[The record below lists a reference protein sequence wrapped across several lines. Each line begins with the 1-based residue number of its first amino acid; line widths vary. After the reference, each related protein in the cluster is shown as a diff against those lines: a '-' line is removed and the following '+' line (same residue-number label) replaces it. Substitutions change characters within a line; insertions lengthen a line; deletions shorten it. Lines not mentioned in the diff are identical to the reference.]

1 MPGCAGWDDRLS
13 RPFPL
18 QEVLIVS
25 NDRAEISRLG
35 AWVARL
41 GRTLRWSEAN
51 QFRIDQALAEAVTNV
66 IEYAFDNTEPREIAV
81 SVERMDGATLFLIAD
96 EGIAFDPLHADAK
109 PLDTSLEMAD
119 PGGWGLHLIR
129 NSCDRCFYERVRNTN
144 RLTLA
149 FDDVAGDSKAMGGS
163 GQENSLPQAGA
174 GALRMHPLLRDIPLP
189 ALEVMAGLCREV
201 RLAGGEVLL
210 AEGDANQ
217 TIYFLLLGRL
227 RVHIGS
233 RDSLISFAVG
243 PGEIVGEMSV
253 IESKPV
259 SAWVVTEE
267 PSTLLAMPRDVFWD
281 RFMGESQASR
291 SLLQFLIS
299 RVRKTDSVLQQDVE
313 RRVRYESLQRDLA
326 SAAKIQA
333 NILPALS
340 PLLPGPR
347 VDAHATMRPAR
358 EVSGDF
364 YDALAL
370 NDHTVAVAVGDVS
383 GKGMPAAMFM
393 VRVITL
399 LRMHLLRN
407 TEHSQILP
415 TINRILCEGNDEF
428 MFVTLAVAI
437 LDTET
442 GRLTYLNG
450 GHNPPF
456 LARKGGSFQP
466 MNVPKG
472 TLLGVEPKSAFE
484 VQEEIWVP
492 ATPWSSTRTGSPR
505 RRTPAGSNSPMHGP
519 LGPSMRP
526 AGAWARP
533 PLRRAWQEP
542 SWDLR
547 ETHRNPT
554 TSRFLSCGSGSIHE
568 GLSRF

>member
-1 MPGCAGWDDRLS
+1 
-13 RPFPL
+13 L

-35 AWVARL
+35 AWVAQL
-41 GRTLRWSEAN
+41 GRTWRWSEAN

-66 IEYAFDNTEPREIAV
+66 IEYAFDNTEPREIAI
-81 SVERMDGATLFLIAD
+81 SVERKDGATLFLIAD
-96 EGIAFDPLHADAK
+96 EGVAFDPLHASAK
-109 PLDTSLEMAD
+109 PLDISLEVAD

-129 NSCDRCFYERVRNTN
+129 NCCDRCSYERVRNTN

-149 FDDVAGDSKAMGGS
+149 FDDAPGGPEALGTSKPGNSQSQTGADSFRTHPILREIPSPAFEAMVGLCK
-163 GQENSLPQAGA
+163 EVSLAAGA
-174 GALRMHPLLRDIPLP
+174 
-189 ALEVMAGLCREV
+189 VV
-201 RLAGGEVLL
+201 L
-210 AEGDANQ
+210 AEGEANH
-217 TIYFLLLGRL
+217 TLYFLLSGRL

-233 RDSLISFAVG
+233 RDSLISFAVL

-267 PSTLLAMPRDVFWD
+267 SSTLLAMPEDVFWD
-281 RFMGESQASR
+281 KFMRVSQASR

-299 RVRKTDSVLQQDVE
+299 RVRKTDAVLQQDVE
-313 RRVRYESLQRDLA
+313 RRVRYENLQRELA

-333 NILPALS
+333 NILPALR
-340 PLLPGPR
+340 PLLPDPR
-347 VDAHATMRPAR
+347 VDTHATMRPAR

-364 YDALAL
+364 YDALVL

-393 VRVITL
+393 VRAITL
-399 LRMHLLRN
+399 LRMYLLRDKD
-407 TEHSQILP
+407 HSQILP

-428 MFVTLAVAI
+428 MFVTLAVVI
-437 LDTET
+437 LDTGT

-456 LARKGGSFQP
+456 LARKGELFQP

-472 TLLGVEPKSAFE
+472 TLLGVEPRSAFE
-484 VQEEIWVP
+484 VQE
-492 ATPWSSTRTGSPR
+492 GNLSPGDTLVLYTDGVTEAENSLKEQFTDAR
-505 RRTPAGSNSPMHGP
+505 AARALDEAHRAMGAAVVAESLEKAVLGFAGDAPQSDDITI
-519 LGPSMRP
+519 LV
-526 AGAWARP
+526 
-533 PLRRAWQEP
+533 LRIPER
-542 SWDLR
+542 S
-547 ETHRNPT
+547 
-554 TSRFLSCGSGSIHE
+554 
-568 GLSRF
+568 

>member
-1 MPGCAGWDDRLS
+1 VPGCPGGDDRLS

-25 NDRAEISRLG
+25 NDWAEISRLG
-35 AWVARL
+35 AWVAEL
-41 GRTLRWSEAN
+41 GRTWRWSEAN
-51 QFRIDQALAEAVTNV
+51 KFRIDQALAEAVTNV
-66 IEYAFDNTEPREIAV
+66 IEYAFDNTGPREIAI
-81 SVERMDGATLFLIAD
+81 SVERKDGATLFLIAD

-149 FDDVAGDSKAMGGS
+149 FDDEAGGS
-163 GQENSLPQAGA
+163 QATGGSTHVNPQPPMGA
-174 GALRMHPLLRDIPLP
+174 VAFGTHPLLRDISVP
-189 ALEVMAGLCREV
+189 ALEAMVALCKEVSLAAGK
-201 RLAGGEVLL
+201 VLL
-210 AEGDANQ
+210 AEGESND
-217 TIYFLLLGRL
+217 TLYFLLSGRL

-233 RDSLISFAVG
+233 RDSLISFAVR

-267 PSTLLAMPRDVFWD
+267 PSTLLAMPEDVFWD
-281 RFMGESQASR
+281 KFMGVPQASR

-299 RVRKTDSVLQQDVE
+299 RVRKTDAVLQQDVE
-313 RRVRYESLQRDLA
+313 RRVRYENLQRELA

-333 NILPALS
+333 NILPALR
-340 PLLPGPR
+340 PLLPDPR
-347 VDAHATMRPAR
+347 VDAHAIMRPAR

-364 YDALAL
+364 YDALVL

-393 VRVITL
+393 VRAITL
-399 LRMHLLRN
+399 LRMYLLRN
-407 TEHSQILP
+407 TEHSQILT

-428 MFVTLAVAI
+428 MFVTLAVVI

-456 LARKGGSFQP
+456 LARKGDSFQP
-466 MNVPKG
+466 MIAPKG
-472 TLLGVEPKSAFE
+472 TLLGVEPGSMFE
-484 VQEEIWVP
+484 VQE
-492 ATPWSSTRTGSPR
+492 GNLSPGDTLVLYTDGVTEAENSLKEQFTDARAARALDEAR
-505 RRTPAGSNSPMHGP
+505 RD
-519 LGPSMRP
+519 
-526 AGAWARP
+526 AGAAAVAQNLERAVLGFAGDAAQSDDVTILA
-533 PLRRAWQEP
+533 LRV
-542 SWDLR
+542 R
-547 ETHRNPT
+547 ER
-554 TSRFLSCGSGSIHE
+554 S
-568 GLSRF
+568 